1 MICFICNLNVI
12 FLINTKQTEQ
22 KEQVFCWFV
31 SLLPGVTEVPVELH
45 HSCTMCMDLCQSAH
59 HSPVCRGQAA
69 VAQTKKVGKSDNN
82 AIVKIIII

>member
-31 SLLPGVTEVPVELH
+31 SLLPGVTEVPLL
-45 HSCTMCMDLCQSAH
+45 SCITAALCAWTCASQHITHLCAED
-59 HSPVCRGQAA
+59 RQ
-69 VAQTKKVGKSDNN
+69 Q
-82 AIVKIIII
+82 